1 MVNKKYTKVVYERYV
16 VPDRKGK
23 GVIKFEV
30 WELNGKMV
38 KYSMA
43 YINKMVF
50 AGDNGRVIGY
60 DNTHNYHHKH
70 YLGEIYTVDDFVSYA
85 EMVERFRNALKEFLL

>member
-1 MVNKKYTKVVYERYV
+1 VNKRYTKVVDERYV
-16 VPDRKGK
+16 VPDKKG
-23 GVIKFEV
+23 GGIIKFEL
-30 WELNGKMV
+30 WELNDKMV

-50 AGDNGRVIGY
+50 AGDNGRVFGY

-70 YLGEIYTVDDFVSYA
+70 YLGEIYTVDDFVSYT
-85 EMVERFRNALKEFLL
+85 EMVERFRNNLKEFLL